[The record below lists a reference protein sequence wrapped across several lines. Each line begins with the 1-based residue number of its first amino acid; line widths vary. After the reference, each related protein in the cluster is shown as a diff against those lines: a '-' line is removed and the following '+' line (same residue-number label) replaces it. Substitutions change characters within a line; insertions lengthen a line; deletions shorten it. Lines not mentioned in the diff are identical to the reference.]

1 MAHRQKRGASETAS
15 VSAAVVEKKPKPQRK
30 VYTNDEI
37 KEADPVIQLMMTAA
51 DTNSNKRGGAETVRN
66 LVKDA
71 VKLASS
77 PRLVLALQDA
87 IENYFKQNQPTI
99 LGKRLDYLIQQYDK
113 GAFDEE
119 AQCVRQRKSTAQK
132 IAELLRLKFQDHVF
146 QDRVERKLD
155 KQQAKSESSE
165 AEEEEEGSESEEEE
179 EKEKEEPNRAR
190 RLVENSSLDN
200 HCSNSDSASEPEAQQ
215 RFCSG
220 KCDVCNVDLLPGA
233 GWYHKPPFDDLC
245 KTHWMMQDQVSQ
257 QSFVNILSE
266 KDLGDACDEYLSS
279 DQPRGCAVDSEDS
292 DSE

>member
-146 QDRVERKLD
+146 HGSKEKAQNRAMDYPSLV
-155 KQQAKSESSE
+155 ESSS
-165 AEEEEEGSESEEEE
+165 A
-179 EKEKEEPNRAR
+179 
-190 RLVENSSLDN
+190 DQ
-200 HCSNSDSASEPEAQQ
+200 HCSNLVSEPEEQQ
-215 RFCSG
+215 LFCSG
-220 KCDVCNVDLLPGA
+220 VCNACEVDLLPGS

-245 KTHWMMQDQVSQ
+245 KTHWLQQDKLTQ
-257 QSFVNILSE
+257 QSFVNISSE
-266 KDLGDACDEYLSS
+266 ADLGDECDAYVGKPPGWLSS
-279 DQPRGCAVDSEDS
+279 
-292 DSE
+292 